1 MYWFPLRDRGVKRPV
16 SSVKMRLLGTM
27 HMSMELLVGMVVG
40 IAVGDVVVGLVDRMC
55 CRGCAMCPLWV
66 SSASGQYLAANLYV
80 SPGHVAKAPR

>member
-1 MYWFPLRDRGVKRPV
+1 
-16 SSVKMRLLGTM
+16 
-27 HMSMELLVGMVVG
+27 MSMVGVVGWPVAVVMVVTV
-40 IAVGDVVVGLVDRMC
+40 AGLVERMF